1 MFKCILYTEYK
12 MIVNKPLVQLQA
24 APDLVQQVYERLVDA
39 ISLGQLRPGQ
49 RITQE
54 ELAEQLHVSRQPVLQ
69 ALRMLRHDGLVLDA
83 PGRGVLVAPLT
94 SAFTAQVYE
103 LRGAL
108 DALAAKLAAQRR
120 SKLDPALIEAG
131 RAAQKSKDLQQL
143 IAADV
148 RFHQAL
154 YAASGNPLI
163 EQSARVHWCHI
174 RRAIGAVL
182 QSHKL
187 RQSVWD
193 EHAAIAQAIQAGD
206 SDLAQALVTQHSQ
219 EAALFMTR
227 ELAMQEHTPASA

>member
-1 MFKCILYTEYK
+1 MTP
-12 MIVNKPLVQLQA
+12 NPLIQLQSS
-24 APDLVQQVYERLVDA
+24 PDLVEQVYERLVDA
-39 ISLGQLRPGQ
+39 ISQGQLKPGQ

-69 ALRMLRHDGLVLDA
+69 ALRMLKHDGLVLDA
-83 PGRGVLVAPLT
+83 PGRGVQVAPLT
-94 SAFTAQVYE
+94 SALTAQVYE
-103 LRGAL
+103 LRGTL

-120 SKLDPALIEAG
+120 AKLDPALIKAG
-131 RAAQKSKDLQQL
+131 REAQKSKNLQLL
-143 IAADV
+143 IQADV
-148 RFHQAL
+148 HFHQAL

-182 QSHKL
+182 QFQDL

-193 EHAAIAQAIQAGD
+193 EHAAIAQAIEQGN
-206 SDLAQALVTQHSQ
+206 SELAQTLVTQHSQ

-227 ELAMQEHTPASA
+227 ELAAQEQTPILA

>member
-1 MFKCILYTEYK
+1 MTP
-12 MIVNKPLVQLQA
+12 KPLIQLQSS
-24 APDLVQQVYERLVDA
+24 PDLVEQVYERLVDA
-39 ISLGQLRPGQ
+39 ISQGQLKPGQ

-69 ALRMLRHDGLVLDA
+69 ALRMLKHDGLVLDA
-83 PGRGVLVAPLT
+83 PGRGVQVAPLT
-94 SAFTAQVYE
+94 SALTAQVYE
-103 LRGAL
+103 LRGTL

-120 SKLDPALIEAG
+120 AKLDPALIKAG
-131 RAAQKSKDLQQL
+131 REAQKSKNLQLL
-143 IAADV
+143 IQADV
-148 RFHQAL
+148 HFHQAL

-182 QSHKL
+182 QFHDL

-193 EHAAIAQAIQAGD
+193 EHAAIAQAIEQGN
-206 SDLAQALVTQHSQ
+206 SELAQTLVTQHSQ

-227 ELAMQEHTPASA
+227 ELAVQEQTPILA

>member
-1 MFKCILYTEYK
+1 MNPSSLFQ
-12 MIVNKPLVQLQA
+12 VQTS
-24 APDLVQQVYERLVDA
+24 PDLVEQVYERLVDA
-39 ISLGQLRPGQ
+39 ISQGQLSPGQ

-54 ELAEQLHVSRQPVLQ
+54 ELAEQLNVSRQPVLQ
-69 ALRMLRHDGLVLDA
+69 ALRMLKHDGLVLDA

-94 SAFTAQVYE
+94 SALTAQVYE

-108 DALAAKLAAQRR
+108 DALAAKLAAERR
-120 SKLDPALIEAG
+120 VKLDPALIKAG
-131 RAAQKSKDLQQL
+131 RAAQRSKKLEQL

-148 RFHQAL
+148 NFHQAL

-182 QSHKL
+182 QSTQL

-193 EHAAIAQAIQAGD
+193 EHAAIAQAIEEGNAK
-206 SDLAQALVTQHSQ
+206 LAQSLVTQHSH
-219 EAALFMTR
+219 EAAVYMTR
-227 ELAMQEHTPASA
+227 ELAAQEQAPASA